1 MKILVTGAT
10 GFIGS
15 NIARK
20 LVKAG
25 YETNILIRKNSENLN
40 IKGLPVNIFY
50 GDLTDYDSLKNSLK
64 NCSVLIHTAAFYA
77 FWSKNPALFYEI
89 NVEGTKNIMKAAFE
103 AGVEKIVYTSSESTI
118 NISKISPEDNKAL
131 ELNDLDSVAG
141 DYKKSKILAEI
152 EVLKMIEKGFPITII
167 NPTTPIGPG
176 DVKPTPTGR
185 IVLDFINNKMPAY
198 VNTALNIIDVQDLAD
213 AHIAAIQKDK
223 NGKRYIVGNKNLTL
237 KEIFEILEKIT
248 GIQAPKRE
256 IPLWVV
262 KSFAYID
269 EFFSGRILKKH
280 PRVPLAA
287 AKTAYKKRF
296 FNCIKDTEE
305 LGIKLTPVEN
315 TFEKAVRWFRDND
328 YVQNYVKN

>member
-15 NIARK
+15 NITRK

-50 GDLTDYDSLKNSLK
+50 GDLTDYNSLKNSLK

-77 FWSKNPALFYEI
+77 FWSKNPALFYKI
-89 NVEGTKNIMKAAFE
+89 NVEGTKNIIKAAFE

-118 NISKISPEDNKAL
+118 NISKISHEDNKDLA
-131 ELNDLDSVAG
+131 LNDLDSVAG

-152 EVLKMIEKGFPITII
+152 EVIKMIEKGFPITII

-176 DVKPTPTGR
+176 DIKPTPTGR
-185 IVLDFINNKMPAY
+185 IILDFINNKMPAY
-198 VNTALNIIDVQDLAD
+198 ADTGLNIIDVQDLAD
-213 AHIAAIQKDK
+213 AHIAAIQNNK

-237 KEIFEILEKIT
+237 KDIFEILENIT
-248 GIQAPKRE
+248 GIKAPKRE
-256 IPLWVV
+256 IPLWIV

-287 AKTAYKKRF
+287 VKTAYKKRF
-296 FNCIKDTEE
+296 FNCSKDIEE
-305 LGIKLTPVEN
+305 LGIKLTLVEN
-315 TFEKAVRWFRDND
+315 TFEKAVRWFQDNG
-328 YVQNYVKN
+328 YVQNYIKN